1 MRGGKRIAWQP
12 QPPTHQAVAAALTVA
27 TAEPQ
32 PPTPRR
38 SSGRNC
44 KRRAEWEVEVDAE
57 PEPEPAVPLQAAAA
71 PRQPRRRKKA
81 RRVVSLEEPEPEP
94 AVPQPPTPPGLAA
107 AAAHDAELRPAPCA
121 GCPLYT
127 LPGGVTV
134 AVVSRQEHLAP
145 ALMLLRDSMPTPYI
159 AIDLEWPSTD
169 VPAYSHSFQGV
180 ALVQLASADT
190 CVLVRPRRT
199 LPGASCLRCA
209 AWAGLPCCRAA
220 TRQGCVL
227 QRSHCYACRCARA
240 YWASRESCPTF
251 CGAPRAAAACMGC
264 LPASLQ
270 ARLTATAGCSCLR
283 TCTCRPSHAA
293 APATAPLNLPP
304 SGCRDPSIC
313 FIGMHWGTQDADKM
327 HDSFGWHHC
336 DFHGGFVDAGTR
348 AAAA

>member
-190 CVLVRPRRT
+190 CVLVRTCLLGFPRE
-199 LPGASCLRCA
+199 LSNFL
-209 AWAGLPCCRAA
+209 
-220 TRQGCVL
+220 
-227 QRSHCYACRCARA
+227 
-240 YWASRESCPTF
+240 
-251 CGAPRAAAACMGC
+251 
-264 LPASLQ
+264 
-270 ARLTATAGCSCLR
+270 
-283 TCTCRPSHAA
+283 
-293 APATAPLNLPP
+293 
-304 SGCRDPSIC
+304 RDPSIC

-348 AAAA
+348 SMARQAGYPRPGLKGMAESLFAIDLPKSKKARTYFWKRVTLSNWAAASLSGSQVRYAALDALFTFHIYEALAAAADANS